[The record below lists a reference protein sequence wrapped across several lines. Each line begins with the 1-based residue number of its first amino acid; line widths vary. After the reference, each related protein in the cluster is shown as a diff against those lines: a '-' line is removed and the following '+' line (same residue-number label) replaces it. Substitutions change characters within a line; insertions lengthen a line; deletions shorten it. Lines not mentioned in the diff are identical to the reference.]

1 MHFINLS
8 IAIAKLAIH
17 PTAGPKENGWRN
29 KKKKNNR
36 AIELDYGLQRP
47 Q

>member
-17 PTAGPKENGWRN
+17 PIGGAKENGRR
-29 KKKKNNR
+29 KKR